1 MKKEPVIILKNITK
15 KYYLERPQTLKK
27 LLKNLFHPFEKFTVI
42 KNFSLTVNKG
52 EFILL
57 TGPNGS
63 GKTTLLKLIAGIIKP
78 DSGEIKTYG
87 RIVPLIE
94 LGAGFNFELTGREN
108 ILINATI
115 LGLSKKEIKDKMNAI
130 ISFSEL
136 GRFIDIPLKRYS
148 TGMISRLAFSI
159 AAFSNPD
166 ILLLDEVFA
175 VGDINFRQ
183 KTSTVLSQFKKQK
196 KTIILTTNFPLGLKI
211 FDREVLLDINSSK
224 ININKKTFPI
234 NFLRDLP
241 IGFVF
246 NAKVSSPSMEPTL
259 KVGEIVKIKRVNIDL
274 IRKNDIILFFE
285 KHYQYPIIHR
295 LVKIIYEKNQKK
307 LITKG
312 DNVKFR
318 DQYFIT
324 GKELIGKIVK

>member
-1 MKKEPVIILKNITK
+1 MKKDPVIILKNITK
-15 KYYLERPQTLKK
+15 KYYLEKPQTLKR

-42 KNFSLTVNKG
+42 KNFSLTINKG

-94 LGAGFNFELTGREN
+94 LGAGFNLELTGREN

-115 LGLSKKEIKDKMNAI
+115 LGLSKKEIKEKMNAI
-130 ISFSEL
+130 ISFSEID
-136 GRFIDIPLKRYS
+136 RFIDIPLKRYS

-166 ILLLDEVFA
+166 ILLLDEIFA

-183 KTSTVLSQFKKQK
+183 KTFTVLSQFKKQK
-196 KTIILTTNFPLGLKI
+196 KTIILTTNFSLGLKI
-211 FDREVLLDINSSK
+211 FDREVLL
-224 ININKKTFPI
+224 
-234 NFLRDLP
+234 
-241 IGFVF
+241 
-246 NAKVSSPSMEPTL
+246 TL
-259 KVGEIVKIKRVNIDL
+259 LK
-274 IRKNDIILFFE
+274 
-285 KHYQYPIIHR
+285 
-295 LVKIIYEKNQKK
+295 
-307 LITKG
+307 
-312 DNVKFR
+312 
-318 DQYFIT
+318 
-324 GKELIGKIVK
+324 

>member
-1 MKKEPVIILKNITK
+1 MKKDPVIILKNITK
-15 KYYLERPQTLKK
+15 KYYLEKPQTLKR

-42 KNFSLTVNKG
+42 KNFSLTINKG

-115 LGLSKKEIKDKMNAI
+115 LGLSKKEIKEKMNAI
-130 ISFSEL
+130 ISFSEI

-166 ILLLDEVFA
+166 ILLLDEIFA

-183 KTSTVLSQFKKQK
+183 KISTVLSQFKKQK

-234 NFLRDLP
+234 NF
-241 IGFVF
+241 F
-246 NAKVSSPSMEPTL
+246 
-259 KVGEIVKIKRVNIDL
+259 KRSTD
-274 IRKNDIILFFE
+274 
-285 KHYQYPIIHR
+285 R
-295 LVKIIYEKNQKK
+295 LCV
-307 LITKG
+307 
-312 DNVKFR
+312 
-318 DQYFIT
+318 
-324 GKELIGKIVK
+324 